1 MMVLQNLR
9 REEIAV
15 VDADVAVDTHLE
27 LVAFGFP
34 VVNVAPSRTAKVVT
48 LAGNSDFSL
57 HSVLV
62 GLRGV
67 ADAV

>member
-15 VDADVAVDTHLE
+15 VDAAVAVGTHLE

-34 VVNVAPSRTAKVVT
+34 VVHLAPSRIAKVVI
-48 LAGNSDFSL
+48 LAENWDFL
-57 HSVLV
+57 LRSVLV
-62 GLRGV
+62 GL
-67 ADAV
+67 